1 MYLKDIIKKSSNIK
15 ETFPLVEG
23 FHILQENNQTEHI
36 QFSKLILDNYNLR
49 YAKFFTLRPH
59 DIFILGRYWD
69 LFTDRFYKDSDDFQN
84 TLLYDIYK
92 PIIVKTLKDYE
103 YVCSVEINPTST
115 SGMNFIH
122 FHFVLFAS
130 NKVLKEVVK
139 SLKQAF
145 SMSNK
150 FIYQTCFNKVVN
162 VPDPSL
168 KIKSYKPDEKHF
180 ALLYYMGFDKRS
192 ICKQLQLKESYLI
205 SLYSI
210 CRSPKSFTLLNQ
222 AYKLFPYKDKKNIKK
237 K

>member
-1 MYLKDIIKKSSNIK
+1 MYLKDIIKKTSNISN

-23 FHILQENNQTEHI
+23 FHIFQENTKTEHI
-36 QFSKLILDNYNLR
+36 MFSKFILDNYNLK

-59 DIFILGRYWD
+59 DIFILGRYWH
-69 LFTDRFYKDSDDFQN
+69 LITDRFYQNHEDFKN
-84 TLLYDIYK
+84 TLIYDIYK
-92 PIIVKTLKDYE
+92 PIIVKILKNYE
-103 YVCSVEINPTST
+103 YVCSVEINPKST

-139 SLKQAF
+139 SFKQAF

-150 FIYQTCFNKVVN
+150 FIYETCFNKVVN

-180 ALLYYMGFDKRS
+180 ALLYYMGFDKRTIS
-192 ICKQLQLKESYLI
+192 KQLQLKDSYYMSI
-205 SLYSI
+205 YSI
-210 CRSPKSFTLLNQ
+210 CRSPKSFTLLNEVF
-222 AYKLFPYKDKKNIKK
+222 KLFPYKEKNIKK